1 MVNFSDEKE
10 IDAQITVLASY
21 DDLIKI
27 EVFDK
32 DSSSIFLKLEMTR
45 EQFINATMNRLGNTD
60 VKYASIRNIEILG
73 KTMEMKSFEFELPES
88 SSYKDEKVAL
98 KLVKEKCPDGWI
110 PDLYF
115 TSQNSFFEG
124 KNGKRWARTII
135 RRWV

>member
-73 KTMEMKSFEFELPES
+73 KTMEMKSFEFELPEG
-88 SSYKDEKVAL
+88 SSYKDEKIAL
-98 KLVKEKCPDGWI
+98 KLVKEKCPDGSKDVNVFDI
-110 PDLYF
+110 QQGVAIM
-115 TSQNSFFEG
+115 S
-124 KNGKRWARTII
+124 
-135 RRWV
+135 